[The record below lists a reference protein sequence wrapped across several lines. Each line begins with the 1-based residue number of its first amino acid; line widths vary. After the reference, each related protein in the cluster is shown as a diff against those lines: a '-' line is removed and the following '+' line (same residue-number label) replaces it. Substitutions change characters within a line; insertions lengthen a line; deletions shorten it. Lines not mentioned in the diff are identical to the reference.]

1 MRQLTQLPAR
11 RNDVKRHGISV
22 YKCDGMKTFSRRAAL
37 VAGASLLTRPLLPQ
51 SPDPVSSDRGI
62 VAGSASR
69 GVQAQPRSK
78 PSGIPFLAQFTDI
91 AAKAGLTHPV
101 IFGPTDHADYIL
113 EGTGCGVA
121 FFDYDN
127 DGWLDILV
135 LNGSRLDTAAIPPGV
150 TNHLYK
156 NNRDGT
162 FTDVT
167 EKAGLVRSGWAQG
180 VTIGDYNNDG
190 HEDIFI
196 TYYGQNV
203 LYRNNGDG
211 TFTDVT
217 KAAGLLHEGV
227 QWGSGCTFIDY
238 NKDGLLDLFVG
249 NYVDFDVAKVG
260 RPGANRGCTYK
271 TNPVFCGPRGLTAP
285 RQFIYKNNGDGTF
298 KDATSEAFGIL
309 EGRNSFAMSAVA
321 ADLDNDGWPDIFV
334 ACDSTPS
341 FFFHNR
347 HNGTFHDDAL
357 ERGIALAENGQVQAG
372 MGVAI
377 GDFNLDG
384 NLDIFKTHFA
394 EDTNEL
400 YVNDGT
406 GNFEVAT
413 LRAGLGVETRYV
425 GWGTGIV
432 DLDNDGWPDIFLV
445 TGSPYPGI
453 EKRLPEMP
461 DRTPRVIFRNLGNGK
476 FEELLEGAGPAM
488 SARHS
493 SRGCAFG
500 DFDNDGDMDVL
511 IMNMNE
517 PPSLLRNDMQKGEKP
532 RHWIK
537 VKLIG
542 TKSNRSA
549 IGCRVIASY
558 GGKKQAQEVTAQSSY
573 FSVNDSRL
581 HFGLGELN
589 TVDISVRWISGRND
603 EFRNVKADHLITIRE
618 GEGIIR
624 NESFV

>member
-1 MRQLTQLPAR
+1 
-11 RNDVKRHGISV
+11 
-22 YKCDGMKTFSRRAAL
+22 MKILSRRDLLNGAAATI
-37 VAGASLLTRPLLPQ
+37 AGALIGTSAFPQ
-51 SPDPVSSDRGI
+51 GTE
-62 VAGSASR
+62 GSASR
-69 GVQAQPRSK
+69 GVRAQTRGE
-78 PSGIPFLAQFTDI
+78 PSGIPFLARFTDV
-91 AAKAGLTHPV
+91 AAAAGLTHPV
-101 IFGPTDHADYIL
+101 IYGPVDHADYIL
-113 EGTGCGVA
+113 EATGCGVA

-135 LNGSRLDTAAIPPGV
+135 LNGSRFDVASIPAGA
-150 TNHLYK
+150 TNRLYK

-167 EKAGLVRSGWAQG
+167 EKAGLVRSGWAAG

-190 HEDIFI
+190 FEDIFI
-196 TYYGQNV
+196 TYFGQNV

-217 KAAGLLHEGV
+217 KPAGLLYEGTR
-227 QWGSGCTFIDY
+227 WGSGCTFIDY
-238 NKDGLLDLFVG
+238 NKDGHLDLFVG
-249 NYVDFDVAKVG
+249 NYVDFDLAKVG
-260 RPGANRGCTYK
+260 RPGANRGCTYQ
-271 TNPVFCGPRGLTAP
+271 TYPVFCGPRGLAPP
-285 RQFIYKNNGDGTF
+285 RQYMYQNNGDGTF
-298 KDATSEAFGIL
+298 REATEAFGLL
-309 EGRNSFAMSAVA
+309 EGRNSFAMSAIA

-384 NLDIFKTHFA
+384 NLDLFKTHFA

-406 GNFEVAT
+406 GNFEIAT

-425 GWGTGIV
+425 GWGAGIV

-453 EKRLPEMP
+453 EKKLPAMA

-476 FEELLEGAGPAM
+476 FEELLDGAG
-488 SARHS
+488 SGVTARHS

-500 DFDNDGDMDVL
+500 DFDNDGDIDVL

-517 PPSLLRNDMQKGEKP
+517 PPSLLRNDMQRGDKP

-537 VKLIG
+537 VQLIG

-549 IGCRVIASY
+549 IGSRVIAGY
-558 GGKKQAQEVTAQSSY
+558 GGKRQAQEVTAQSSY
-573 FSVNDSRL
+573 FSVNDRRL
-581 HFGLGELN
+581 HFGLGEFD
-589 TVDISVRWISGRND
+589 TVDITVRWIGGHSE
-603 EFRNVKADHLITIRE
+603 EFPKQTADRLLVIRE

-624 NESFV
+624 SETFPAKTPA

>member
-1 MRQLTQLPAR
+1 MA
-11 RNDVKRHGISV
+11 G
-22 YKCDGMKTFSRRAAL
+22 GGRAL
-37 VAGASLLTRPLLPQ
+37 GQ
-51 SPDPVSSDRGI
+51 VS
-62 VAGSASR
+62 GSASR
-69 GVQAQPRSK
+69 GVRAQPRGK
-78 PSGIPFLAQFTDI
+78 PSGIPFLAQFTDV
-91 AAKAGLTHPV
+91 AASAGLTHPV
-101 IFGPTDHADYIL
+101 IYGGTDRADYIL
-113 EGTGCGVA
+113 EATGCGVA

-127 DGWLDILV
+127 DGWLDIFV
-135 LNGSRLDTAAIPPGV
+135 LNGSRLDAGAVPPGT
-150 TNHLYK
+150 TNRLYK

-167 EKAGLVRSGWAQG
+167 EKAGLVRHGWAAG

-227 QWGSGCTFIDY
+227 RWGSGCTFIDY
-238 NKDGLLDLFVG
+238 DRDGHLDLFVG

-260 RPGANRGCTYK
+260 RPGANRGCTYQ
-271 TNPVFCGPRGLTAP
+271 TFPVFCGPRGLVAP
-285 RQFIYKNNGDGTF
+285 RQYMYRNNGDGTF
-298 KDATSEAFGIL
+298 RDATETAFGLL
-309 EGRNSFAMSAVA
+309 EGRNSFAMTAVA
-321 ADLDNDGWPDIFV
+321 ADFDNDGWPDIFV

-357 ERGIALAENGQVQAG
+357 ERDIALAENGQVQAG
-372 MGVAI
+372 MGVAV

-384 NLDIFKTHFA
+384 HLDLFKTHFA
-394 EDTNEL
+394 EDTSEL

-406 GNFEVAT
+406 GNFELAT

-425 GWGTGIV
+425 GWGAGIV
-432 DLDNDGWPDIFLV
+432 DLDNDGWPDILAV

-453 EKRLPEMP
+453 EKKVPAMG
-461 DRTPRVIFRNLGNGK
+461 DKTPRVIFRNLGNGK
-476 FEELLEGAGPAM
+476 FEELLEGAGPGVAEL
-488 SARHS
+488 HS

-517 PPSLLRNDMQKGEKP
+517 PPSLLRNDLHVDGKP

-537 VKLIG
+537 VKVIG
-542 TKSNRSA
+542 TKSNRSG
-549 IGCRVIASY
+549 IGTRVVASY
-558 GGKKQAQEVTAQSSY
+558 GGKKQVQEVAAQSSY

-581 HFGLGELN
+581 HFGLGSEN
-589 TVDISVRWISGRND
+589 KVDISVQWLGGALE
-603 EFRNVKADHLITIRE
+603 EFKDLEVDRLITIRE
-618 GEGIIR
+618 GDGIVKSELFPPNR
-624 NESFV
+624 SK

>member
-1 MRQLTQLPAR
+1 MPY
-11 RNDVKRHGISV
+11 H
-22 YKCDGMKTFSRRAAL
+22 DGMKAISRRELLAMAGLAL
-37 VAGASLLTRPLLPQ
+37 APGRARSQGMGAVQ
-51 SPDPVSSDRGI
+51 
-62 VAGSASR
+62 GSASR
-69 GVQAQPRSK
+69 GVQPQPRGK
-78 PSGIPFLAQFTDI
+78 PSGIPFLAQFTDV
-91 AAKAGLTHPV
+91 AASAGLTHPV
-101 IFGPTDHADYIL
+101 IYGGIDRADYIL
-113 EGTGCGVA
+113 EATGCGVA

-127 DGWLDILV
+127 DGWLDLLV
-135 LNGSRLDTAAIPPGV
+135 LNGSRLDIASVPPGT
-150 TNHLYK
+150 TNRLYR

-162 FTDVT
+162 FIDVT
-167 EKAGLVRSGWAQG
+167 EKAGLIRSGWAAG

-190 HEDIFI
+190 FEDVFI

-217 KAAGLLHEGV
+217 KAAGLLHEGTR
-227 QWGSGCTFIDY
+227 WGSGCTFIDY
-238 NKDGLLDLFVG
+238 NKDGHLDLFVG
-249 NYVDFDVAKVG
+249 NYVDFDIAKVG
-260 RPGANRGCTYK
+260 KPGANRGCTYQ
-271 TNPVFCGPRGLTAP
+271 TYPVFCGPRGLTPP
-285 RQFIYKNNGDGTF
+285 RQYMYRNNGDGTF
-298 KDATSEAFGIL
+298 RDATEAFGLL
-309 EGRNSFAMSAVA
+309 EGRNSFAMSAAA

-384 NLDIFKTHFA
+384 NLDLFKTHFA
-394 EDTNEL
+394 EDTSEL

-425 GWGTGIV
+425 GWGAGMV
-432 DLDNDGWPDIFLV
+432 DLDNDGWPDIFVV

-453 EKRLPEMP
+453 EKHVPAMA

-476 FEELLEGAGPAM
+476 FEELLEGAGSGV
-488 SARHS
+488 SALHS

-517 PPSLLRNDMQKGEKP
+517 PPSLLRNDLQQGDRP

-549 IGCRVIASY
+549 IGSRVVASY
-558 GGKKQAQEVTAQSSY
+558 GGRKHAQEVMAQSSY
-573 FSVNDSRL
+573 FSVNDPRL
-581 HFGLGELN
+581 HFGLGELA
-589 TVDISVRWISGRND
+589 TVDIEVRWIGGGVE
-603 EFRNVKADHLITIRE
+603 EFPGIEADRLIVIRE
-618 GEGIIR
+618 GDGIVR
-624 NESFV
+624 SEAFPAKRAKPPG

>member
-1 MRQLTQLPAR
+1 
-11 RNDVKRHGISV
+11 
-22 YKCDGMKTFSRRAAL
+22 MKILSRRDLLRGTAAT
-37 VAGASLLTRPLLPQ
+37 VAGSLITTNALPQ
-51 SPDPVSSDRGI
+51 GME
-62 VAGSASR
+62 GSASR
-69 GVQAQPRSK
+69 GVKPQTRSK
-78 PSGIPFLAQFTDI
+78 PSGIPFLAQFTDV
-91 AAKAGLTHPV
+91 AAAAGLTHPV
-101 IFGPTDHADYIL
+101 IYGPVDHADYIL
-113 EGTGCGVA
+113 EATGCGVA

-127 DGWLDILV
+127 DGWLDILI
-135 LNGSRLDTAAIPPGV
+135 LNGSRLDAASIPAGT
-150 TNHLYK
+150 TNRLYK
-156 NNRDGT
+156 NNRNGT

-167 EKAGLVRSGWAQG
+167 EKAGLVRSGWAAG

-190 HEDIFI
+190 FEDIFI

-217 KAAGLLHEGV
+217 KAAGLLHEGTR
-227 QWGSGCTFIDY
+227 WGSGCTFLDY
-238 NKDGLLDLFVG
+238 NRDGHLDLFVG

-260 RPGANRGCTYK
+260 RPGANRGCTYQ
-271 TNPVFCGPRGLTAP
+271 TFPVFCGPRGLTPP
-285 RQFIYKNNGDGTF
+285 RQYMYQNNGDGTF
-298 KDATSEAFGIL
+298 REATEAFGLL
-309 EGRNSFAMSAVA
+309 EGRNSFAMSAIA

-384 NLDIFKTHFA
+384 NLDLFKTHFA

-406 GNFEVAT
+406 GNFEIAT

-425 GWGTGIV
+425 GWGAGIG

-453 EKRLPEMP
+453 EKKLPSMA
-461 DRTPRVIFRNLGNGK
+461 DRTPRVIFRNLGDGK
-476 FEELLEGAGPAM
+476 FEELLEGAG
-488 SARHS
+488 SGVTEQHS

-500 DFDNDGDMDVL
+500 DFDNDGDIDVL

-517 PPSLLRNDMQKGEKP
+517 PPSLLRNDMQKGDKP

-537 VKLIG
+537 VQLIG

-549 IGCRVIASY
+549 IGSRVIASY
-558 GGKKQAQEVTAQSSY
+558 GGKQQAQEVCAQSSY
-573 FSVNDSRL
+573 FSVNDRRL
-581 HFGLGELN
+581 HFGLGEFD
-589 TVDISVRWISGRND
+589 TVDITVRWISGHSE
-603 EFRNVKADHLITIRE
+603 EFSKQTVDRLLVIRE

-624 NESFV
+624 SEVFPAKAPA

>member
-1 MRQLTQLPAR
+1 
-11 RNDVKRHGISV
+11 
-22 YKCDGMKTFSRRAAL
+22 MKNVSRRDLLRQSTVAA
-37 VAGASLLTRPLLPQ
+37 ASALLSGTAKSQ
-51 SPDPVSSDRGI
+51 SATDAPM
-62 VAGSASR
+62 AGSASR
-69 GVQAQPRSK
+69 GVQAQPRPK
-78 PSGIPFLAQFTDI
+78 PSGIPFLAQFTDV
-91 AAKAGLTHPV
+91 AAAAGLTHPV
-101 IFGPTDHADYIL
+101 IYGPTDHADYIL
-113 EGTGCGVA
+113 EATGCGVA

-127 DGWLDILV
+127 DGWLDIFV
-135 LNGSRLDTAAIPPGV
+135 LNGSRLDAASIPAGV
-150 TNHLYK
+150 TNRLYK

-167 EKAGLVRSGWAQG
+167 EKAGLVRSGWAAG

-217 KAAGLLHEGV
+217 KAAGLLHEGTR
-227 QWGSGCTFIDY
+227 WGSGCTFIDY
-238 NKDGLLDLFVG
+238 NKDGHLDLFVG

-271 TNPVFCGPRGLTAP
+271 TWPVFCGPRGLTTP
-285 RQFIYKNNGDGTF
+285 RQYMYRNNGDGTF
-298 KDATSEAFGIL
+298 TDATGEALGIL
-309 EGRNSFAMSAVA
+309 EGRNSFAMTAVA
-321 ADLDNDGWPDIFV
+321 GDFDNDGWPDIFV
-334 ACDSTPS
+334 ACDSTAS

-347 HNGTFHDDAL
+347 RNGTFHDDAL

-372 MGVAI
+372 MGVAV

-406 GNFEVAT
+406 GNFDIAT

-425 GWGTGIV
+425 GWGAGMV
-432 DLDNDGWPDIFLV
+432 DLDNDGWPDIFFV

-453 EKRLPEMP
+453 EKHLPAMV
-461 DRTPRVIFRNLGNGK
+461 DRTPRIIFRNLGNGK
-476 FEELLEGAGPAM
+476 FEELSEAAGSGV
-488 SARHS
+488 SAPHS

-517 PPSLLRNDMQKGEKP
+517 PPSLLRNDMQASSKP

-549 IGCRVIASY
+549 IGSRVIAAY
-558 GGKKQAQEVTAQSSY
+558 GGKKQAQEVAAQASY

-581 HFGLGELN
+581 HFGLGEN
-589 TVDISVRWISGRND
+589 DKVDVTVRWISGRVD
-603 EFRNVKADHLITIRE
+603 EFPNVPLNRLHVIRE
-618 GEGIIR
+618 GDGIIR
-624 NESFV
+624 SDAFPA

>member
-1 MRQLTQLPAR
+1 
-11 RNDVKRHGISV
+11 
-22 YKCDGMKTFSRRAAL
+22 MKAISRRE
-37 VAGASLLTRPLLPQ
+37 LLAVGGMALLPGRAQ
-51 SPDPVSSDRGI
+51 PQGMGPEQ
-62 VAGSASR
+62 GSASR
-69 GVQAQPRSK
+69 GVQAQPRGK
-78 PSGIPFLAQFTDI
+78 PSGIPFLSQFTDV
-91 AAKAGLTHPV
+91 AASAGLTHPV
-101 IFGPTDHADYIL
+101 IYGGTDRADYIL
-113 EGTGCGVA
+113 EATGCGVA

-127 DGWLDILV
+127 DGWLDIFV
-135 LNGSRLDTAAIPPGV
+135 LNGSRLDEADVPPGT
-150 TNHLYK
+150 TNRLYK

-167 EKAGLVRSGWAQG
+167 EKAGLVRSGWAAG

-190 HEDIFI
+190 FEDIFI

-217 KAAGLLHEGV
+217 KVAGLLHEGTR
-227 QWGSGCTFIDY
+227 WGSGCTFIDY
-238 NKDGLLDLFVG
+238 NKDGHLDLFVG
-249 NYVDFDVAKVG
+249 NYVDFDIAKVG
-260 RPGANRGCTYK
+260 KPGATRGCTYQ
-271 TNPVFCGPRGLTAP
+271 TFPVFCGPRGLTAP
-285 RQFIYKNNGDGTF
+285 RQYMYQNNGDGTF
-298 KDATSEAFGIL
+298 REATEAFGLL
-309 EGRNSFAMSAVA
+309 EGRNSFAMSAAA

-384 NLDIFKTHFA
+384 NLDLFKTHFA
-394 EDTNEL
+394 EDTSEL
-400 YVNDGT
+400 YVNDGM

-413 LRAGLGVETRYV
+413 LHAGLGVETRYV
-425 GWGTGIV
+425 GWGAGMV
-432 DLDNDGWPDIFLV
+432 DLDNDGWPDIFAV

-453 EKRLPEMP
+453 EKHLPAMA

-476 FEELLEGAGPAM
+476 FEELLEGAGPGV
-488 SARHS
+488 SALHS

-500 DFDNDGDMDVL
+500 DFDNDGDMDIL

-517 PPSLLRNDMQKGEKP
+517 PPSLLRNDMQKGEKS

-549 IGCRVIASY
+549 IGSRVIAGY
-558 GGKKQAQEVTAQSSY
+558 GGKQQAQEVMAQSSY
-573 FSVNDSRL
+573 YSVNDSRL
-581 HFGLGELN
+581 HFGLGEID
-589 TVDISVRWISGRND
+589 TVDIAVRWISGRSD
-603 EFRNVKADHLITIRE
+603 QFLKVAADQLIVIRE
-618 GEGIIR
+618 GDGIVHRETFPPRKI
-624 NESFV
+624 V

>member
-1 MRQLTQLPAR
+1 MRILSR
-11 RNDVKRHGISV
+11 RNLLRG
-22 YKCDGMKTFSRRAAL
+22 AA
-37 VAGASLLTRPLLPQ
+37 AAAFLPRNAHSQ
-51 SPDPVSSDRGI
+51 GP
-62 VAGSASR
+62 AQGSASR
-69 GVQAQPRSK
+69 GVQAQPRPK
-78 PSGIPFLAQFTDI
+78 LSGIPFLAQFTDV
-91 AAKAGLTHPV
+91 AASAGLTHPV
-101 IFGPTDHADYIL
+101 IYGPADQADYIL
-113 EGTGCGVA
+113 EASGCGVA

-127 DGWLDILV
+127 DGWLDVLV
-135 LNGSRLDTAAIPPGV
+135 LNGWRLNESTVPPGT
-150 TNHLYK
+150 TNRLYR

-167 EKAGLVRSGWAQG
+167 EKAGLVRSGWAMG

-190 HEDIFI
+190 FEDVFI

-217 KAAGLLHEGV
+217 KAAGLLHEGTR
-227 QWGSGCTFIDY
+227 WGSGCTWIDY
-238 NKDGLLDLFVG
+238 DKDGNLDLFVG
-249 NYVDFDVAKVG
+249 NYVDFDVVKVG
-260 RPGANRGCTYK
+260 RPGANRGCTYQ
-271 TNPVFCGPRGLTAP
+271 TYPVFCGPRGLIPP
-285 RQFIYKNNGDGTF
+285 RQYIYKNNGDGTF
-298 KDATSEAFGIL
+298 TDATETAFGLL
-309 EGRNSFAMSAVA
+309 EGRNSFAMTAVA

-372 MGVAI
+372 MGVAV
-377 GDFNLDG
+377 GDVNLDG
-384 NLDIFKTHFA
+384 NLDLFKTHFA
-394 EDTNEL
+394 EDTSEL
-400 YVNDGT
+400 YLNDGT
-406 GNFEVAT
+406 GNFELAT
-413 LRAGLGVETRYV
+413 LHAGLGVETRYV
-425 GWGTGIV
+425 SWGTGIV
-432 DLDNDGWPDIFLV
+432 DLDNDGWPDIFFV

-453 EKRLPEMP
+453 EKRVTAMA
-461 DRTPRVIFRNLGNGK
+461 DRTPRVLFRNLGNGK
-476 FEELLEGAGPAM
+476 FEEMLDGAGPAIQE
-488 SARHS
+488 RHS

-500 DFDNDGDMDVL
+500 DFDNDGDIDIL

-517 PPSLLRNDMQKGEKP
+517 PPSLLRNDMQKSDKP

-542 TKSNRSA
+542 TKTNRSA

-581 HFGLGELN
+581 HFGLGENEKADLE
-589 TVDISVRWISGRND
+589 VRWLSGRID
-603 EFRNVKADHLITIRE
+603 KFPGVAIDHLIVIRE
-618 GEGIIR
+618 GDGIIQTEAFPR
-624 NESFV
+624 